1 MAKKK
6 KPRSKVK
13 IEKVKNIPRFLV
25 MSKLIGIFIMIAI
38 IVIIAYSLYE
48 MHVQHNLD
56 SLPQLLMSAFGLG
69 AVYIGFYLTMA
80 KWEHIETEKTKREQD
95 LLKLKKKLS
104 LIDNNG
110 SLEEQ
115 VSELE
120 QQIDELSNKE
130 VEIENEPIDPN
141 STVG

>member
-6 KPRSKVK
+6 KPKSK
-13 IEKVKNIPRFLV
+13 IEKVKVTLRFLA

-38 IVIIAYSLYE
+38 IIIVAYSLYE
-48 MHVQHNLD
+48 MHLQHNLD
-56 SLPQLLMSAFGLG
+56 SLPQLLVSVFGLG

-80 KWEHIETEKTKREQD
+80 KWEHVEVEKTKRQQD
-95 LLKLKKKLS
+95 LLKLKKELN

>member
-6 KPRSKVK
+6 KSKSKPERVK
-13 IEKVKNIPRFLV
+13 ITPRFLA

-38 IVIIAYSLYE
+38 IIIVAYSLYE
-48 MHVQHNLD
+48 MHFQHNLD
-56 SLPQLLMSAFGLG
+56 SLPQLLVSVFGLG

-80 KWEHIETEKTKREQD
+80 KWEHVETEKTKRQQD
-95 LLKLKKKLS
+95 LLKLKKELN